1 MNIDILIKLNY
12 MDSFYCL
19 VRIMF
24 QKKIVLYYIVKK
36 DNLAS
41 YKKDSMYLYPT
52 CFTANSANSMI
63 KLLSLH
69 NFFAMSSIKHAL
81 YLGKELYKAEIA
93 LIFNQI
99 YIQE

>member
-1 MNIDILIKLNY
+1 MNIKILIKLNY

-19 VRIMF
+19 VRIVLHE
-24 QKKIVLYYIVKK
+24 KIALYCIVKK
-36 DNLAS
+36 DNFNYWNKS
-41 YKKDSMYLYPT
+41 SIYLYPT
-52 CFTANSANSMI
+52 CFTANSTNNII

-69 NFFAMSSIKHAL
+69 DFFSISSFEHAL

-93 LIFNQI
+93 LIFKQI

>member
-1 MNIDILIKLNY
+1 MNINILIQLNY

-19 VRIMF
+19 VRIIF
-24 QKKIVLYYIVKK
+24 QKKIALYYMVKE
-36 DNLAS
+36 DNFKS
-41 YKKDSMYLYPT
+41 CEKKKLYLYPT

-69 NFFAMSSIKHAL
+69 NFLYMSSIEHAL
-81 YLGKELYKAEIA
+81 YLGKELSKAEMA
-93 LIFNQI
+93 LIFSQI